1 MSKNIKEK
9 LLNLSVK
16 YANDNGQF
24 HTQNP
29 VSLKREIIEREL
41 QELIYQT
48 KEETIRRAEVEMV
61 NINPAYEG
69 EALDTNNNRR
79 WYEQGFGEYKEEIK
93 KILNKLKK

>member
-1 MSKNIKEK
+1 
-9 LLNLSVK
+9 
-16 YANDNGQF
+16 
-24 HTQNP
+24 
-29 VSLKREIIEREL
+29 
-41 QELIYQT
+41 
-48 KEETIRRAEVEMV
+48 MV